1 MSELR
6 VGVIGAGWA
15 ARVVHLPGFRAAGQ
29 PVAAICDVNPDP
41 ARVLA
46 EQYGIPR
53 VYTDWRDMLANER
66 LDAVSVCVPN
76 RFHRE
81 AVLAALEAGAHVL
94 CEKPLATSA
103 SEARELFAAAA
114 RHGRIL
120 MAAQSFRFDAG
131 PRAIHRIVQAG
142 HLGTVYYAE
151 ATAMR
156 RMGIPAWGTFHQSSH
171 SAGGALLDI
180 GVHMLDLAVWLM
192 GNPEPLR
199 VSASLQTR
207 FGPRPEIARMFRNA
221 WDPTRFDVEDFGVAL
236 VHFANGATLLL
247 RATWAA
253 HIEKQVFNVT
263 LCGDEAGA
271 TTHPPVIYR
280 NREGIPA
287 DEHLQVVETRMYERE
302 LAHWVRV
309 LRGEAE
315 PLVKPAETIN
325 VQRIL
330 DAAYR
335 SAAEG
340 REVAVEPLGG
350 GAS

>member
-6 VGVIGAGWA
+6 IGIIGAGWA

-29 PVAAICDVNPDP
+29 RVTAICDINPEP
-41 ARVLA
+41 ARALA
-46 EQYGIPR
+46 EQYDIPR
-53 VYTDWRDMLANER
+53 VYTDWREMLANER

-81 AVLAALEAGAHVL
+81 PVLAALEAGAHVL
-94 CEKPLATSA
+94 CEKPLAVTA
-103 SEARELFAAAA
+103 AEAREMFAAAA

-131 PRAIHRIVQAG
+131 PRAIHRVAQAG
-142 HLGTVYYAE
+142 HLGDIYYAE

-156 RMGIPAWGTFHQSSH
+156 RMGIPTWGTFHQSSH
-171 SAGGALLDI
+171 AAGGALLDI
-180 GVHMLDLAVWLM
+180 GVHMLDLAIWLM
-192 GNPEPLR
+192 GNPEPAR
-199 VSASLQTR
+199 VSASMQRR
-207 FGPRPEIARMFRNA
+207 FGHRPHIARMFRNA
-221 WDPTRFDVEDFGVAL
+221 WDPERFDVEDFAVAL
-236 VHFANGATLLL
+236 VRFANGATLLV

-287 DEHLQVVETRMYERE
+287 DERLQVAETRMYERE
-302 LAHWVRV
+302 MAHWVQV

-315 PLVKPAETIN
+315 PAVKPAETIN

-330 DAAYR
+330 EAAYR

-340 REVAVEPLGG
+340 CEVPVEPAGEG
-350 GAS
+350 P

>member
-1 MSELR
+1 MAELT

-29 PVAAICDVNPDP
+29 PVAAICDLNPEP
-41 ARVLA
+41 ARALA
-46 EQYGIPR
+46 AQYDIPR
-53 VYTDWRDMLANER
+53 VYTDWRDMIANER

-81 AVLAALEAGAHVL
+81 PVLAALEAGAHVL
-94 CEKPLATSA
+94 CEKPLAVTA
-103 SEARELFAAAA
+103 AEAGEMFAAAA

-131 PRAIHRIVQAG
+131 PRAIHRVVRSGQ
-142 HLGTVYYAE
+142 LGEIYYAE

-156 RMGIPAWGTFHQSSH
+156 RMGIPSWGTFHQSSH
-171 SAGGALLDI
+171 SAGGTLLDI

-192 GNPEPLR
+192 GNPEPVR
-199 VSASLQTR
+199 VSASLQR
-207 FGPRPEIARMFRNA
+207 HFGQRPEIARMFRNV
-221 WDPTRFDVEDFGVAL
+221 WDPARFDVEDFAVAL

-247 RATWAA
+247 RSSWAA

-287 DEHLQVVETRMYERE
+287 DERLLVTETRMYERE
-302 LAHWVRV
+302 MAHWVQV

-315 PLVKPAETIN
+315 PAVRPEETIN

-335 SAAEG
+335 SHAEG
-340 REVAVEPLGG
+340 REVGVEPIAE
-350 GAS
+350 GA

>member
-1 MSELR
+1 MSEPR
-6 VGVIGAGWA
+6 IGVIGAGWA

-29 PVAAICDVNPDP
+29 RVAAICDLDPEP
-41 ARVLA
+41 ARALA
-46 EQYGIPR
+46 AQYDIPR
-53 VYTDWRDMLANER
+53 VYTDWREMLATER

-81 AVLAALEAGAHVL
+81 LVLAALEAGAHVL
-94 CEKPLATSA
+94 CEKPLAVSVA
-103 SEARELFAAAA
+103 EAREMFAAAA

-142 HLGTVYYAE
+142 HLGEIYYAE

-156 RMGIPAWGTFHQSSH
+156 RMGIPTWGTFHQSSH

-192 GNPEPLR
+192 GNPEPVR
-199 VSASLQTR
+199 VSASVQRR
-207 FGPRPEIARMFRNA
+207 FGHRPEIASVFRKA
-221 WDPTRFDVEDFGVAL
+221 WDPDRFDVEDFAIAL
-236 VHFANGATLLL
+236 VHFANGVTLVV
-247 RATWAA
+247 RSAWAA

-287 DEHLQVVETRMYERE
+287 DERLQVTESRMYERE
-302 LAHWVRV
+302 IAHWVRV
-309 LRGEAE
+309 LRGESE
-315 PLVKPAETIN
+315 PVVKPAETIN

-330 DAAYR
+330 EAAYR

-340 REVAVEPLGG
+340 REVPVEPAGEP
-350 GAS
+350 A